1 MRTDDNYW
9 LRRLQR
15 GGLTRRRFVGGAAI
29 AGVGVA
35 GLGLVG
41 CGDDNSSSTPTAKPA
56 GSASASGSPKA
67 SASASGSPAGTPTP
81 TPKAGG
87 VLRSSSANATYD
99 TFDASRSR
107 FTPFAFIVGLTN
119 QQIIQWDSYA
129 QGKLGGGF
137 AEKWEQ
143 PDSSTL
149 VLHLRQNNFWQ
160 NKPPV
165 NGRQTTAAD
174 MKYHI
179 DRNKAGVLLDGVTKD
194 PNFYRFAD
202 YQIVDSTTLTDA
214 NTLTVKFKQPAPLFL
229 NLLAQS
235 YEVVQAPEAVKQFE
249 ATYSNFNAD
258 QIMGTGPYVLTA
270 FNPDG
275 HLTWKKYDKFYGKTY
290 LAGHQEVPLF
300 TDQAALQAAF
310 EQKQVDTFAPSTVAQ
325 LNDLQNRLK
334 GKIFD
339 SPGFSA
345 NPIAGTF
352 AFQGPPWNDLR
363 LVGAI
368 MRAYDRRQLI
378 QQFHGGRGAIS
389 GSIPPTQAAFGIT
402 EKELSTYPGYLED
415 RAKEV
420 TDAKALWSAAGGD
433 KLGDVTLDVPDLFEG
448 VYSGSS
454 ILSAMLNQNLGVSQI
469 KPKVEN
475 YTTISTK
482 VSQAKYGNGNNN
494 FWYGW
499 VTELTDPEPSSGL
512 VSNFESN
519 QINFKQFGLKL
530 DDLDPILVKLALELD
545 SDKRKGYCM
554 DAERILTKN
563 YGAGVMYS
571 HVQIVDTLNW
581 NYFHPQETAPFST
594 AHLINNAWLDSGDP
608 TYAGRPAD
616 PQI

>member
-1 MRTDDNYW
+1 MSKEDNYW
-9 LRRLQR
+9 VRRLQS
-15 GGLTRRRFVGGAAI
+15 GGFTRRRFVGGAAL
-29 AGVGVA
+29 AGVGA
-35 GLGLVG
+35 ASLGLVG
-41 CGDDNSSSTPTAKPA
+41 CGDDNSSSTPTAKA
-56 GSASASGSPKA
+56 SGSTASGSPK
-67 SASASGSPAGTPTP
+67 ASASGSPAGTPTP
-81 TPKAGG
+81 QPKAGG
-87 VLRSSSANATYD
+87 VVRGSSANATYD

-107 FTPFAFIVGLTN
+107 FTPFADIVGMTN
-119 QQIIQWDSYA
+119 QRIIQWDSFA
-129 QGKLGGGF
+129 QGKLGGAF

-143 PDSSTL
+143 PDPTTL
-149 VLHLRQNNFWQ
+149 VLHNRPNNFWQ

-165 NGRQTTAAD
+165 NGRLGTAAD

-179 DRNKAGVLLDGVTKD
+179 DRNKAGLLLDGVTKD
-194 PNFYRFAD
+194 PNFYRFGD

-214 NTLTVKFKQPAPLFL
+214 NTLTVKFTQPAPLFL

-235 YEVVQAPEAVKQFE
+235 YEVVQAPEAVKEFE
-249 ATYSNFNAD
+249 AKYAQFNAD
-258 QIMGTGPYVLTA
+258 QIMGTGPYILTL

-275 HLTWKKYDKFYGKTY
+275 HLSFKKFDKYYGKTW
-290 LAGHQEVPLF
+290 LDGRQEVPLF

-310 EQKQVDTFAPSTVAQ
+310 EQKQVDGFSPSTVTQ
-325 LNDLQNRLK
+325 LNDLQSRLK

-339 SPGFSA
+339 APGFSA
-345 NPIAGTF
+345 NPVAGTF

-368 MRAYDRRQLI
+368 TRAYDRRQLV

-389 GSIPPTQAAFGIT
+389 GNVPPTQQAFGIT

-420 TDAKALWSAAGGD
+420 TDAKALWAAAGGD

-454 ILSAMLNQNLGVSQI
+454 ILSAMLNQNLGTTQI

-499 VTELTDPEPSSGL
+499 ITELTDPEPSSFL

-519 QINFKQFGLKL
+519 QINWKQYGLKL
-530 DDLDPILVKLALELD
+530 DDLDPILAKLALELD
-545 SDKRKGYCM
+545 STKRKGYCQ
-554 DAERILTKN
+554 DAERILLKN

-571 HVQIVDTLNW
+571 HVQIVDTLYW

-594 AHLINNAWLDSGDP
+594 THLITNAWIDP
-608 TYAGRPAD
+608 SDATYAGRPPD
-616 PQI
+616 PAV